1 MASEPAGMLNLP
13 AAALASMDRPQAES
27 EIRARVQTVPLGG
40 DLILARVL
48 GSHKMLLRASD
59 RGFSRHV
66 MLDGYWESWLT
77 IFCARTLQPGMVA
90 FDVGAN
96 LGYYTLLFAD
106 AVGPSGKVVS
116 IEPNPATFE
125 LLEES
130 VRLNGFGNHVRLVQ
144 AAAADRE
151 ATLDLFV
158 PLGEPKNATVAFGSG
173 TRPAE
178 ARVPVPAIPIDQ
190 LSAGLARVDLL
201 KIDVEGAE
209 PAVLAGMSATIARFR
224 PTIILE
230 FNASRYEDPAAFLDR
245 LLAAYEVFG
254 EIDFAGDCRPAEAAE
269 ILSNRTEEDR
279 LLCFPGHG
287 VEI

>member
-77 IFCARTLQPGMVA
+77 LFCARTLRPGMVA

-130 VRLNGFGNHVRLVQ
+130 VRLNGFERHVRLVQ

-151 ATLDLFV
+151 GTLDLFV
-158 PLGEPKNATVAFGSG
+158 PAGEPKNATVAFGG
-173 TRPAE
+173 GARPAE
-178 ARVPVPAIPIDQ
+178 ARVSVPAVPLDR
-190 LSAGLARVDLL
+190 LGSGLERVDFL

-209 PAVLAGMSATIARFR
+209 PAVLAGMSDTIARFR
-224 PTIILE
+224 PTIVLE

-254 EIDFAGDCRPAEAAE
+254 EIDFAGDCRPAETAE
-269 ILSNRTEEDR
+269 ILSTRTEEDR